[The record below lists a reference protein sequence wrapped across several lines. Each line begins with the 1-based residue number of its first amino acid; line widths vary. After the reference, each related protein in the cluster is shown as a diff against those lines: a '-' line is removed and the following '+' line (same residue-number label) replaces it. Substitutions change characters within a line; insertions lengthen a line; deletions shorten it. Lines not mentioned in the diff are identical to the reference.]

1 MSPPWW
7 ERAIDP
13 RSSPCLED
21 NPGVHSHRLLRRGLA
36 HACHVEA
43 PETAAG
49 QVGRGTLS
57 SQPVRGAHESPRWP
71 QVGGRPAATAPPPHL
86 ASPGQA
92 HNPKCQRSPPNKRAS
107 RRPTTSHQS
116 GETKRNQQNRSR
128 SFYSA
133 VSFYRKTTK
142 NINIKYLENTQN
154 RSVIFFLSQ
163 TGADL
168 FALSKSMDPV
178 RVCLQTIHAQNR
190 RVSLCAG
197 GCATHLP
204 GSGSSPV
211 IYQGKATC

>member
-1 MSPPWW
+1 MPTHVMLKPLKQPQVRW
-7 ERAIDP
+7 E
-13 RSSPCLED
+13 
-21 NPGVHSHRLLRRGLA
+21 GGRLAASQLGE
-36 HACHVEA
+36 HMTA
-43 PETAAG
+43 PEG
-49 QVGRGTLS
+49 
-57 SQPVRGAHESPRWP
+57 PRWE
-71 QVGGRPAATAPPPHL
+71 VGQHQQPSPNLT
-86 ASPGQA
+86 SPGQA
-92 HNPKCQRSPPNKRAS
+92 HNPKCQSSPPNKRAS

-116 GETKRNQQNRSR
+116 GETKRNQQNRTR

-178 RVCLQTIHAQNR
+178 RVCLQTMHAQNR

-197 GCATHLP
+197 GCATHLQ
-204 GSGSSPV
+204 V
-211 IYQGKATC
+211 LEAHL